1 MERRVSPARTCEHI
15 VQFYENE
22 AAVCDSVAQF
32 LGDGLV
38 RGEAVLVV
46 AGEKNR
52 RGISAAL
59 RNGGHDPDQARA
71 EGRFTELDAEDTL
84 GSFMQ
89 GDLRRG
95 MPDDASFR
103 RAIGR
108 ALDRARSHRPELKLR
123 VYGEMVDILTA
134 RGNEAATAR
143 LEELWNDLGGTRSF
157 QLYCGYSLNN
167 FPRAED
173 GEAFR
178 RICALHTHVVPA
190 ETYDESLDRPEQ
202 RRRVAELQQR
212 AAALE
217 AEVHERKNLEKALR
231 QEQER
236 LCDANRRKDEFIALL
251 SHELRNPLAPILTS
265 LDVMDVRNDA
275 TSRRERE
282 IIRRQA
288 RHLAALV
295 EDLLDVS
302 RVASGKVTLQKQ
314 PMEFISIATTA
325 LEMASP
331 LIEERRHTL
340 DLAIPR
346 MGLLLEADPVRLPQV
361 LSNLLTNAAKYTP
374 AGGRIAFAAER
385 QGNEIVVTVEDSG
398 IGIAH
403 EALGNIF
410 APFVQGSRTLDRAD
424 GGLGLGLTLVRSLTQ
439 LHGGSVSAES
449 DGPGTGS
456 RFMLRLP
463 ALSELPSRDHL
474 GHHSGNG
481 TSTNGNGNGD
491 GNGHEN
497 GRGHRILIV
506 DDNRDGAYTL
516 AELVRHLGFQARTA
530 HDGHEA
536 LEVMRTFRPDTA
548 FIDIG
553 LPEMDGYT
561 LATRM
566 REMRNGDGPIRLVAV
581 TGYGQATDREK
592 GVVAGFDAHAVK
604 PLELGT
610 LRELLR
616 HAMEPAAE

>member
-1 MERRVSPARTCEHI
+1 MEPHVTPSKSCEHI

-22 AAVCDSVAQF
+22 AAVCDSVARF
-32 LGDGLV
+32 LGDGLSG
-38 RGEAVLVV
+38 GEAVLVV

-59 RNGGHDPDQARA
+59 RNAGHDPDGARA
-71 EGRFTELDAEDTL
+71 EGRFTEVDAEETL
-84 GSFMQ
+84 AAFMQ

-95 MPDDASFR
+95 MPDDAAFR
-103 RAIGR
+103 RALGR

-143 LEELWNDLGGTRSF
+143 LEELWNDLGGTHRF
-157 QLYCGYSLNN
+157 RLYCGFALNN

-178 RICALHTHVVPA
+178 RICSLHTHVVPA
-190 ETYDESLDRPEQ
+190 ETYDETAGRGEQ
-202 RRRVAELQQR
+202 RRYVAELQQR

-217 AEVHERKNLEKALR
+217 AEVHERKNLEKSLR

-236 LCDANRRKDEFIALL
+236 LRDANRRKDEFIALL

-331 LIEERRHTL
+331 LIDERRHTL
-340 DLAIPR
+340 DVAIPR
-346 MGLLLEADPVRLPQV
+346 MGLLLDADPVRLPQV
-361 LSNLLTNAAKYTP
+361 VSNLLTNAAKYTP
-374 AGGRIAFAAER
+374 VGGRILFTAER
-385 QGNEIVVTVEDSG
+385 QGHEIVVSVEDNGTG
-398 IGIAH
+398 ITH

-449 DGPGTGS
+449 EGPGKGS

-463 ALSELPSRDHL
+463 ALSTLPSREHP
-474 GHHSGNG
+474 GHPTNG
-481 TSTNGNGNGD
+481 ASTNGNGK
-491 GNGHEN
+491 ES

-516 AELVRHLGFQARTA
+516 AELVRHMGFQARTA
-530 HDGHEA
+530 HDGPEA
-536 LEVMRTFRPDTA
+536 LEAMRTFRPDTA

-553 LPEMDGYT
+553 LPGMNGYT
-561 LATRM
+561 LAARM
-566 REMRNGDGPIRLVAV
+566 REIRNGDGPLRLVAV
-581 TGYGQATDREK
+581 TGYGQAADREK
-592 GVVAGFDAHAVK
+592 GVLAGFDAHAVK
-604 PLELGT
+604 PLELAT
-610 LRELLR
+610 LRQLLR
-616 HAMEPAAE
+616 RALESEAG

>member
-1 MERRVSPARTCEHI
+1 MEGHVSSAKFCEHI

-22 AAVCDSVAQF
+22 AAVCDSVARF
-32 LGDGLV
+32 LGDGLAG
-38 RGEAVLVV
+38 GEAVLVV

-59 RNGGHDPDQARA
+59 RNEGLDPDRARA
-71 EGRFTELDAEDTL
+71 EGRFTELDAEETL
-84 GSFMQ
+84 GAFMQ

-95 MPDDASFR
+95 MPDDVAFR
-103 RAIGR
+103 RAVGR

-134 RGNEAATAR
+134 RGNEAATIR
-143 LEELWNDLGGTRSF
+143 LEELWNDLGGTHSF
-157 QLYCGYSLNN
+157 QLYCGYSLSN

-178 RICALHTHVVPA
+178 RICSLHTHVVPV
-190 ETYDESLDRPEQ
+190 ETYDESLGQQEQ

-217 AEVHERKNLEKALR
+217 TEVHERKNLERSLR

-236 LCDANRRKDEFIALL
+236 LREANRRKDEFIALL

-265 LDVMDVRNDA
+265 LDVMDVRHDE

-314 PMEFISIATTA
+314 PTEFISIATAA

-340 DLAIPR
+340 DIAIPR

-374 AGGRIAFAAER
+374 PGGRILFAAER
-385 QGNEIVVTVEDSG
+385 QGNEILVTVEDSG

-403 EALGNIF
+403 EVMGNIF

-449 DGPGTGS
+449 EGPGKGS

-463 ALSELPSRDHL
+463 AVSTLPSREHL
-474 GHHSGNG
+474 GPHPGNG
-481 TSTNGNGNGD
+481 VSANGNAN
-491 GNGHEN
+491 ES

-516 AELVRHLGFQARTA
+516 AELVRHMGFQARTA
-530 HDGHEA
+530 HDGLEA
-536 LEVMRTFRPDTA
+536 VEAMRTFRPNTA

-553 LPEMDGYT
+553 LPGMDGYT
-561 LATRM
+561 LATRL
-566 REMRNGDGPIRLVAV
+566 RAMRNGDGSLRLVAV
-581 TGYGQATDREK
+581 TGYGQASDREK
-592 GVVAGFDAHAVK
+592 GLLAGFDAHVVK
-604 PLELGT
+604 PLELAT
-610 LRELLR
+610 LRQLLR
-616 HAMEPAAE
+616 EALETEAG